1 MAGVEKQQD
10 GSGDRAVN
18 MQIVKTEDNKF
29 EHKHNGDIQ
38 LFFFFFLNNCI
49 HTEQPRQKRRYREQP
64 TSNNLL

>member
-38 LFFFFFLNNCI
+38 LFFFFFFEQL
-49 HTEQPRQKRRYREQP
+49 HTYR
-64 TSNNLL
+64 TA